1 MKVEH
6 RAKALEAY
14 NGARVVLKEGLVY
27 PSYVLLKEASRAML
41 AYIAEDKMDK
51 DFSEKTKLKNLM
63 ELMTEDLVPSNHMEK
78 LQVILDAEQ
87 SGLST
92 ILQIDLN
99 ELKDIKSSLKQ
110 LIGMYLSEHV

>member
-1 MKVEH
+1 MKIEH

-63 ELMTEDLVPSNHMEK
+63 ELMTEDLVPINHMEK

-92 ILQIDLN
+92 ILQIDIE
-99 ELKDIKSSLKQ
+99 ELKEVKSSLKQ
-110 LIGMYLSEHV
+110 IIGMYLSEHV